1 MQRLSFGVS
10 IDKPS
15 DETRYPDEIDSFI
28 RYGRPLLAERATR
41 PGFRHGN
48 AITRSC
54 AKAASVCSASR
65 AERRWNTC
73 QRAARL
79 AERRAH
85 VGAAAMIRDYLGS
98 TPGAPPFSL
107 EDMARLMNASAR
119 TLKRRL
125 QDEGTTFRAL
135 LGDARLTLTEVALD
149 NGRAG
154 SAQRGRRGYGLDVR
168 IDSLLLTGMPRI
180 HRRRDEVPSVFLLPT
195 VPSYAAARLLGS
207 NAAAAGYSDRTFP
220 CARRSSSGSR

>member
-41 PGFRHGN
+41 QGFRHGN
-48 AITRSC
+48 ATTRSC

-65 AERRWNTC
+65 AER
-73 QRAARL
+73 L

-85 VGAAAMIRDYLGS
+85 VDTAAMIRDYLGS

-107 EDMARLMNASAR
+107 EDMARLMNTSAR
-119 TLKRRL
+119 KLKRRL

-135 LGDARLTLTEVALD
+135 LGESRGAMAEALLGDERLTLTEVALD

-168 IDSLLLTGMPRI
+168 IVSLLLTGMPRI
-180 HRRRDEVPSVFLLPT
+180 HRRRDACEAIRCIERTPRRDSQ
-195 VPSYAAARLLGS
+195 
-207 NAAAAGYSDRTFP
+207 DRRSQSRVE
-220 CARRSSSGSR
+220 CARIRVCPARRRHG

>member
-48 AITRSC
+48 ATTRSC

-79 AERRAH
+79 PERRAH
-85 VGAAAMIRDYLGS
+85 VDTAAMIRDYLGS

-107 EDMARLMNASAR
+107 EDMARLMNTSAR

-135 LGDARLTLTEVALD
+135 LGDARRD
-149 NGRAG
+149 GR
-154 SAQRGRRGYGLDVR
+154 SAA
-168 IDSLLLTGMPRI
+168 
-180 HRRRDEVPSVFLLPT
+180 RRRAAD
-195 VPSYAAARLLGS
+195 ADRGGGAARVQRPVEFL
-207 NAAAAGYSDRTFP
+207 AGVQAVVWGGARGCFAS
-220 CARRSSSGSR
+220 CAMCNSGGLRGGAG

>member
-28 RYGRPLLAERATR
+28 RYGRPLLAERAAR

-48 AITRSC
+48 ATTRSC

-107 EDMARLMNASAR
+107 EDMARLMNTSAR
-119 TLKRRL
+119 KLKRRL

-149 NGRAG
+149 NGSAG
-154 SAQRGRRGYGLDVR
+154 SAQWGRRGYGLDVR

-180 HRRRDEVPSVFLLPT
+180 HRRRDACE
-195 VPSYAAARLLGS
+195 AIRCIE
-207 NAAAAGYSDRTFP
+207 RTP
-220 CARRSSSGSR
+220 RRDSQDCRSQSRVECARIRVCPARRRHG